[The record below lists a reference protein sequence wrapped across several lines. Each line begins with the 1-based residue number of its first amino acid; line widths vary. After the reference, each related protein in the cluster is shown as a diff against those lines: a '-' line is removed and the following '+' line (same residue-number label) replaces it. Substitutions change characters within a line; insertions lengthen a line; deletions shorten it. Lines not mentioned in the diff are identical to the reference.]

1 MTCKPG
7 SATADSVGLGA
18 VASSSCHSFA
28 SPLRFYFRR
37 LQHAI
42 EKERLHLQRAADVER
57 ERREAGSTFLA
68 MMSHELRTPIHAL
81 LGFAELLHDTPLTTE
96 QVELLRTV
104 QSSGSTLLALVND
117 ILEVSKLEVG
127 AVRLEARPFSMHS
140 CIEDVCGM
148 LSTKVSHHD
157 GRAGRFLMTGI
168 RAACM
173 MFAASLCS

>member
-28 SPLRFYFRR
+28 LPLRLCFRR

-42 EKERLHLQRAADVER
+42 ALERLHLQRAADVER
-57 ERREAGSTFLA
+57 ERAGLHDSFLA

-81 LGFAELLHDTPLTTE
+81 LGFAELLHDTSLTTE

-104 QSSGSTLLALVND
+104 QSAGTTLLSLVND

-148 LSTKVSHHD
+148 LSAKVSHHD
-157 GRAGRFLMTGI
+157 GWQCCIEDVCGM
-168 RAACM
+168 
-173 MFAASLCS
+173 